1 MRGGLARIERRRIP
15 SRWARTAQ
23 GGVDCVALGSH
34 YTSRTWFTSPRGPR
48 AAAESTTPP
57 RGRRGPGLPLASTCA
72 SVAHRPGGVA
82 DPVLAS
88 PPRGASLGVVA
99 IPAGSLAS
107 RGPLARET
115 DARWIGA
122 AVREIAGVPAMV
134 AVRPA
139 AALLE
144 GPWRRRLSKSVAK
157 ARILPGCVKRNV
169 DIPHFLSPPIPPR
182 SAFATDPDMPLPRNV
197 SGAPRAPLLS
207 RPWSSAPSCRS
218 ASSARRADVRARAR
232 IRSRATASPARWSAS
247 GRRPILPLPGADYS
261 ARRRIHGL

>member
-1 MRGGLARIERRRIP
+1 MSPQVALCEAGSRESSAGGFRRVGLVRREVVWTAL
-15 SRWARTAQ
+15 RWARITQA
-23 GGVDCVALGSH
+23 GLGSPAH
-34 YTSRTWFTSPRGPR
+34 AGPGRPGPGPGPPWESARARPAPLDPRGPR
-48 AAAESTTPP
+48 
-57 RGRRGPGLPLASTCA
+57 
-72 SVAHRPGGVA
+72 
-82 DPVLAS
+82 
-88 PPRGASLGVVA
+88 GASFGVVA
-99 IPAGSLAS
+99 IPAGPLAS

-122 AVREIAGVPAMV
+122 AVRKIAGVPAMV

-169 DIPHFLSPPIPPR
+169 DIPRFLSPPIPPR
-182 SAFATDPDMPLPRNV
+182 SAFATNPDMPLPRNV

-261 ARRRIHGL
+261 VRRRIHGL

>member
-15 SRWARTAQ
+15 SRWARTAR

-34 YTSRTWFTSPRGPR
+34 YASRTWFTSPRGPR
-48 AAAESTTPP
+48 AAPGPARPGSLL
-57 RGRRGPGLPLASTCA
+57 GPGP
-72 SVAHRPGGVA
+72 HRPTRAG
-82 DPVLAS
+82 
-88 PPRGASLGVVA
+88 PRGASLGVVA
-99 IPAGSLAS
+99 IPAGSSAS
-107 RGPLARET
+107 RGPPARET

-139 AALLE
+139 VALLE
-144 GPWRRRLSKSVAK
+144 GPWRHRLSKSVAK

-169 DIPHFLSPPIPPR
+169 DIPRFLSPPIPPQ

-207 RPWSSAPSCRS
+207 RPWPSAPSCRA
-218 ASSARRADVRARAR
+218 ASSARRSDVRARAR

>member
-15 SRWARTAQ
+15 SRWARTAR

-34 YTSRTWFTSPRGPR
+34 YASRIWFTSPRGPR
-48 AAAESTTPP
+48 AARSRP
-57 RGRRGPGLPLASTCA
+57 
-72 SVAHRPGGVA
+72 HRPGGVA

-107 RGPLARET
+107 RDPLAREI

-169 DIPHFLSPPIPPR
+169 DIPRFLSPPIPPR

-207 RPWSSAPSCRS
+207 RPWPSAPSCRA
-218 ASSARRADVRARAR
+218 ASSARRSDVRARAR
-232 IRSRATASPARWSAS
+232 IRSRATASLARWSAS

>member
-15 SRWARTAQ
+15 SRWARTAR

-34 YTSRTWFTSPRGPR
+34 YASRTWFTSPRWPRPPR
-48 AAAESTTPP
+48 ARARLALGVCS
-57 RGRRGPGLPLASTCA
+57 GPARTA
-72 SVAHRPGGVA
+72 RPA
-82 DPVLAS
+82 RA
-88 PPRGASLGVVA
+88 PRGASLGVVA

-107 RGPLARET
+107 RDPLARET

-169 DIPHFLSPPIPPR
+169 DIPRFLSPPIPPR

>member
-1 MRGGLARIERRRIP
+1 MMSPQVALCEAGSRESSAGGFRRVGLVRREVVWTAL
-15 SRWARTAQ
+15 RWARITRA
-23 GGVDCVALGSH
+23 GLGSPA
-34 YTSRTWFTSPRGPR
+34 RAGPGR
-48 AAAESTTPP
+48 PGPGPP
-57 RGRRGPGLPLASTCA
+57 RPGSLLGPGP
-72 SVAHRPGGVA
+72 HRSARAG
-82 DPVLAS
+82 
-88 PPRGASLGVVA
+88 PRGASLGVVA
-99 IPAGSLAS
+99 IPAGSSAS
-107 RGPLARET
+107 RGPPARET

-139 AALLE
+139 VALLE

-169 DIPHFLSPPIPPR
+169 DIPRFLSPPIPPR

-197 SGAPRAPLLS
+197 SGAPRAPLQS
-207 RPWSSAPSCRS
+207 RPWPSAPSCRA
-218 ASSARRADVRARAR
+218 ASSARRSDVRARAR

>member
-1 MRGGLARIERRRIP
+1 MMSPQVALCEAGSRESSAGGFRRAGLVRREVVWTAL
-15 SRWARTAQ
+15 RWARITQA
-23 GGVDCVALGSH
+23 GLGSPA
-34 YTSRTWFTSPRGPR
+34 RAGPG
-48 AAAESTTPP
+48 PP
-57 RGRRGPGLPLASTCA
+57 RSRP
-72 SVAHRPGGVA
+72 HRPGGVA

-99 IPAGSLAS
+99 IPAGSSAS
-107 RGPLARET
+107 RGPPARET

-139 AALLE
+139 VALLE

-157 ARILPGCVKRNV
+157 VRILPGCVKRNV
-169 DIPHFLSPPIPPR
+169 DIPRFLSPPIPPR

-197 SGAPRAPLLS
+197 SGAPRAPLQS
-207 RPWSSAPSCRS
+207 RPWPSAPSCRA
-218 ASSARRADVRARAR
+218 ASSARRSDVRARAR